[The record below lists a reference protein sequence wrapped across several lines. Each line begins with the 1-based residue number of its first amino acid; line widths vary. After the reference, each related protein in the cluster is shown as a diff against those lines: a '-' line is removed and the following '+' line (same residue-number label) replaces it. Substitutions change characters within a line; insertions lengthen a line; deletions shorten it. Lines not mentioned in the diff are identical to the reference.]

1 MYDVNK
7 IEIITVEATSY
18 CNARCPQCD
27 RFDLK
32 NNTIV
37 PLKHLSIETIKKINK
52 SSFPGLKTLRFE
64 GNCGDILNHPDALEI
79 SQCFDD
85 IDEVIFVTN
94 ASVRNP
100 EYFEKLA
107 KVKNLKIMFSIDGLE
122 DTNHLYRQNTDFQKI
137 IKNANAFIA
146 AGGYAI
152 WKFIIFEHNQHQ
164 LEDVKKTA
172 YDLGF
177 KEFTYIHSDRS
188 WYQGN
193 SWPVYN
199 KNVYQFDLKPSS
211 YVVENN
217 EKLPSDYTN
226 LTEDLLHKFKNLKLP
241 IKCSWHDTK
250 ETFIEYN
257 GNVLPCCMLSN
268 DFWNNNGN
276 SKFLFSLLKDKDSIN
291 LNYHTVD
298 EIFKSDFYVNKLPQ
312 SLEKKPMMKCVQYCG
327 KILK

>member
-100 EYFEKLA
+100 KYFEKLA

-137 IKNANAFIA
+137 IKNAMLLLQPA
-146 AGGYAI
+146 AMLY
-152 WKFIIFEHNQHQ
+152 
-164 LEDVKKTA
+164 
-172 YDLGF
+172 
-177 KEFTYIHSDRS
+177 
-188 WYQGN
+188 GN
-193 SWPVYN
+193 LLSLN
-199 KNVYQFDLKPSS
+199 ITN
-211 YVVENN
+211 
-217 EKLPSDYTN
+217 TN
-226 LTEDLLHKFKNLKLP
+226 LKTLK
-241 IKCSWHDTK
+241 KQ
-250 ETFIEYN
+250 
-257 GNVLPCCMLSN
+257 
-268 DFWNNNGN
+268 
-276 SKFLFSLLKDKDSIN
+276 
-291 LNYHTVD
+291 HT
-298 EIFKSDFYVNKLPQ
+298 I
-312 SLEKKPMMKCVQYCG
+312 
-327 KILK
+327 